1 MSGASRRVEW
11 SVTAAAIVLL
21 ASLSASSCV
30 GLSHRVD
37 RSALAAVP
45 NEELL
50 LLFDAE
56 HAVFIARDD
65 ADLAARALQDAKTAL
80 RRARDYDRL
89 VDERRKGGAT
99 VDTVAVLELLG
110 DWNRARIEM
119 REREV
124 ALREAEVD
132 AGDTRLWAARARYER
147 EKARLVKE
155 KNPAVGANLDARAFD
170 EQATSW
176 TTREAESQK
185 KIDEKN
191 AAVVDAR
198 AAYFDLSRR
207 LQEASRGAY
216 GGPWADLLD

>member
-1 MSGASRRVEW
+1 MKPAR
-11 SVTAAAIVLL
+11 SVFVAVVATVAGMVAT
-21 ASLSASSCV
+21 SCA

-65 ADLAARALQDAKTAL
+65 AEMAARGLQDGRAAL
-80 RRARDYDRL
+80 RRARDYEKL
-89 VDERRKGGAT
+89 IDERRKGGAT

-110 DWNRARIEM
+110 QWNDARIEM
-119 REREV
+119 RKREV
-124 ALREAEVD
+124 ELREAEVD
-132 AGDTRLWAARARYER
+132 ASDTRLWAARARYER
-147 EKARLVKE
+147 EKAVLVKD
-155 KNPAVGANLDARAFD
+155 KNPARGAELNLKAFD
-170 EQATSW
+170 EQAASW
-176 TTREAESQK
+176 TTRETDAQK
-185 KIDEKN
+185 KIDERD
-191 AAVVDAR
+191 AAVVQAR